1 MFSVL
6 FLKMDG
12 DRITLSKISSS
23 VHRRNILSGKI
34 ALYCTGFALL
44 HFFIDFFQGM
54 YESAAFDAG
63 IAGAIFFCF
72 VLNRFKFYQATKI
85 TGLSILNFSLS
96 VYACVVPKEVGVYL
110 FFFPLIAIACA
121 LFGPGEKKLRTL
133 FISLPF
139 SLLLLLILTDF
150 SLLDEFRFESSDDT
164 RMFFFINATSSGIIL
179 IMTIGFMLNI
189 NQESEKELQK
199 LAEEVEAKNRDL
211 EKTNSELDRFLY
223 STSHDL
229 RSPLSSIKGL
239 INVAQHDTTD
249 EKMHGYFKMMA
260 GRVDRLED
268 FIKDIIDYSKN
279 KRTEIRHEAVD
290 FDALINEV
298 SENLKY
304 AEGASGIAF
313 KKGIHIEHLVWMD
326 KGRLNVILNNL
337 LANAIKYHDLRKE
350 HRWIAVD
357 VNNSGNS
364 IKIKVSDN
372 GTGIQREHQE
382 KIFEMFYRGTLLSSG
397 SGLGL
402 YIVKQAVEK
411 MEGTIT
417 VQSVAGEG
425 SSFLVT
431 LPVSE

>member
-1 MFSVL
+1 
-6 FLKMDG
+6 
-12 DRITLSKISSS
+12 
-23 VHRRNILSGKI
+23 
-34 ALYCTGFALL
+34 
-44 HFFIDFFQGM
+44 
-54 YESAAFDAG
+54 
-63 IAGAIFFCF
+63 
-72 VLNRFKFYQATKI
+72 
-85 TGLSILNFSLS
+85 
-96 VYACVVPKEVGVYL
+96 
-110 FFFPLIAIACA
+110 
-121 LFGPGEKKLRTL
+121 
-133 FISLPF
+133 
-139 SLLLLLILTDF
+139 
-150 SLLDEFRFESSDDT
+150 
-164 RMFFFINATSSGIIL
+164 
-179 IMTIGFMLNI
+179 MTISFMLNI
-189 NQESEKELQK
+189 NEESEKELQK

-239 INVAQHDTTD
+239 INVAQHDTRD
-249 EKMHGYFKMMA
+249 EKMHGYFRMME
-260 GRVDRLED
+260 GRVERLED

-279 KRTEIRHEAVD
+279 KRTEVKHESVD
-290 FDALINEV
+290 FNALVNEV
-298 SENLKY
+298 SENFKY
-304 AEGASGIAF
+304 AEGASGIVF
-313 KKGIHIEHLVWMD
+313 KKGIHIDHLVWID

-411 MEGTIT
+411 MEGTIK
-417 VQSVAGEG
+417 VQSVPGEG

-431 LPVSE
+431 LPVSG